1 MTSYD
6 LSFAHKDHFALF
18 GLPRSFALDRDA
30 LEHVYRDVQ
39 AQVHPDKHAH
49 LADADRRVAMQW
61 ATQVNE
67 AYRTLRDPLLRA
79 RYLLHL
85 AGHDPRIETNTAMP
99 AEFLIEQ
106 MEMREAVA
114 EAREGGDVDEL
125 DTLHR
130 RVRKDMAARQQ
141 ELAEALD
148 ARHDYAHAGEVV
160 RRLMFDEKLLSEVD
174 AALEAVET

>member
-1 MTSYD
+1 MNLD

-18 GLPRSFALDRDA
+18 GLPRTFALDRTLLDQ
-30 LEHVYRDVQ
+30 LYRDIQ
-39 AQVHPDKHAH
+39 ARVHPDKHAH
-49 LADADRRVAMQW
+49 LSDADRRVAMQW

-67 AYRTLRDPLLRA
+67 AYQTLLDPLKRA

-85 AGHDPRIETNTAMP
+85 EGHDPRIETNTAMP

-114 EAREGGDVDEL
+114 EARSGADAAALDE
-125 DTLHR
+125 LHR
-130 RVRKDMAARQQ
+130 RVRKDIAERQR

-148 ARHDYAHAGEVV
+148 VRHDYLHAGEVV
-160 RRLMFDEKLLSEVD
+160 RRLMFDQKLLADVD
-174 AALEAVET
+174 AALEAVEA